1 MLSVSKMYPLCD
13 NKSPVDSS
21 ATWNLFYFYFSYR
34 SLVPSLV
41 ICLEGTYIYIYI
53 YIYIYHLYYPFTLLD
68 YHHTR
73 LVKNNIVRQSRMPSS
88 LEPVTVVWSLC
99 LVLTTFLSNKRNIN
113 LRRF

>member
-41 ICLEGTYIYIYI
+41 ICLEG
-53 YIYIYHLYYPFTLLD
+53 IYHSYYPFTLLD

-73 LVKNNIVRQSRMPSS
+73 LVKNNIARQSRMPFL
-88 LEPVTVVWSLC
+88 LEPVTVMD
-99 LVLTTFLSNKRNIN
+99 
-113 LRRF
+113 